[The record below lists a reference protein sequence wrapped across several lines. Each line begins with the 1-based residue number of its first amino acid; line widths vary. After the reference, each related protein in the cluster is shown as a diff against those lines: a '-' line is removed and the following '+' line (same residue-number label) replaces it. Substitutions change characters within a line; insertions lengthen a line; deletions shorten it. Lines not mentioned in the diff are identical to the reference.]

1 MFSLIIFLTFI
12 FCILGVGA
20 LAAWS
25 DIKSLTIPNMYSV
38 IILAAFPLC
47 VALMWLFGSLDIFNA
62 WWSHLGALGVVF
74 VVSAAMFHFNLMG
87 AADSKLASAYALWV
101 GLGHVPAFL
110 FIMTFAGAILG
121 AVAIFIRKTKPFKNA
136 KEGGWIAQLQA
147 GGNKVPYGVPIVIG
161 AAFAF
166 HHSGY
171 LSFEAL
177 AKAFGI

>member
-12 FCILGVGA
+12 FTILGIGVLG
-20 LAAWS
+20 AWS
-25 DIKSLTIPNMYSV
+25 DIKSLTIPNIYSAL
-38 IILAAFPLC
+38 ILAAFPLC
-47 VALMWLFGSLDIFNA
+47 VALMWVMGDLGVFKA
-62 WWSHLGALGVVF
+62 WWSHLGALVVVF
-74 VVSAAMFHFNLMG
+74 AVSAALFFFGLMG
-87 AADSKLASAYALWV
+87 AADSKVASAYAVWI
-101 GLGHVPAFL
+101 GLGNVPAFL

-121 AVAIFIRKTKPFKNA
+121 LVAMGIRKTKPFKSP

-166 HHSGY
+166 YHAGY
-171 LSFEAL
+171 LDFEEL